1 MYFQMFI
8 ILTEKINGTALQ
20 WVVSSVQPICVE
32 AVFLL
37 TFFFFDFCLY
47 VNIVS
52 MSHVLLF
59 KPREAFLKQ

>member
-20 WVVSSVQPICVE
+20 WVLSSVQPICVE

-37 TFFFFDFCLY
+37 TFFFCLY